1 MGAWGYKLYENDAA
15 LDIEAVFEEEYEEGK
30 NIKEIEKKVKE
41 EFTSMLDEEDDEA
54 TNFWS
59 ILADLECKYGVLTE
73 ETKKKAL
80 ELIKSGREVE
90 FWKEASSEKLAKK
103 REEVLKELVKK
114 IEETEIK

>member
-41 EFTSMLDEEDDEA
+41 EFSSMLDEEDDEA

-80 ELIKSGREVE
+80 ELIKSGRDVE
-90 FWKEASSEKLAKK
+90 FWKESNEDLAQK
-103 REEVLKELVKK
+103 REEVLKELAKK